1 MNKRTPKTNLNSLNK
16 NKDKATKHEE
26 DEKAQQ
32 KIK

>member
-16 NKDKATKHEE
+16 NKDKAKIHEAE
-26 DEKAQQ
+26 ENPQQ